1 MSIGKKIALS
11 FMVLVVLILCC
22 GGAGY
27 YGISNLRNSLNYL
40 TGKAWDTADGA
51 MEATIFIQAQILA
64 AEHMLAGKEVAK
76 NQKLLQQADANASE
90 ALERLIEA
98 AVLPQESLAAIRSAR
113 AKQTTVRDKL
123 LADAETYESARK
135 AFQAHAANFVVLGE
149 IVEEA
154 GDGAVED
161 LERRPDAQ
169 FSWRGGLQQR
179 WAASDGGMEA
189 SIGYLSQL
197 FHLER
202 LISGDDFAE
211 AKQQI
216 DAALELQK
224 ESMAGMFATSR
235 FNFRVQEGAYQ
246 GQVAKNAYRDAFT
259 KHEQLL
265 NKMINAYQVSAAS
278 LAVYNRETENFLAML
293 ERFEEE
299 GDQAVE
305 GVTGRI
311 AGEVAS
317 ATSFLVG
324 CILFALIAAVVLAIY
339 NTRSIT
345 QPLAEGVTMVN
356 HYADGD
362 FRETQVNASTDEVG
376 TMLRS
381 LSDMAGNMR
390 NLFSGI
396 SNQAK
401 SAMGTAGTLGGLS
414 KTMIDTVHHLTK
426 GISSVTHASSDLAVS
441 MEQANQTAAESTM
454 KMQTIAGSVEELSV
468 TSQEIARG
476 AAKVNS
482 VTDSAVGSISNA
494 QQRCEEL
501 TSAAQTI
508 DGIVASITDI
518 AEQTKLLALN
528 ATIEAAR
535 AGNAGS
541 GFGVVANEVKTLAQQ
556 TNQAAVEIRT
566 KMDAINQAIRT
577 TVHEIDTIQKTIQEV
592 NDSVTS
598 IAAAAEEQSITTSD
612 AAQNVN
618 SVAGDFSSLSMR
630 IKGAAQTVM
639 DLAKDCKH
647 LEDTSGGVSNASS
660 QLDQSVATLS
670 QMSETLDNL
679 VSQFKT

>member
-1 MSIGKKIALS
+1 MSIGKKIAFS
-11 FMVLVVLILCC
+11 FMALVVLILGCSW
-22 GGAGY
+22 AGY
-27 YGISNLRNSLNYL
+27 YGISVLRKSLNYL
-40 TGKAWDTADGA
+40 TGPAWDTADGA
-51 MEATIFIQAQILA
+51 MEATIFLQAQILA
-64 AEHMLAGKEVAK
+64 AEHMLAGKDVEK
-76 NQKLLQQADANASE
+76 NQKTLQQADANASE
-90 ALERLIEA
+90 ALERLIKA
-98 AVLPQESLAAIRSAR
+98 GVLKQEKLSAIRSAR
-113 AKQTTVRDKL
+113 EKQTRVRDKL
-123 LADAETYESARK
+123 LADAETYQSAK
-135 AFQAHAANFVVLGE
+135 QAFQNHAADFVVLSE

-169 FSWRGGLQQR
+169 FSWRGGLSQR

-189 SIGYLSQL
+189 SIGFLSQL
-197 FHLER
+197 YHLER
-202 LISGDDFAE
+202 LISGDNFDD

-216 DAALELQK
+216 DAALVLQK
-224 ESMAGMFATSR
+224 ESMDGMFATSR
-235 FNFRVQEGAYQ
+235 FNFRVEEGVYK
-246 GQVAKNAYRDAFT
+246 GQVAKTAYREAFT
-259 KHEQLL
+259 KHEQFL
-265 NKMINAYQVSAAS
+265 NTMINTYKISAAS

-293 ERFEEE
+293 ERFEED

-311 AGEVAS
+311 SSNVAR
-317 ATSFLVG
+317 ATSLLVI
-324 CILFALIAAVVLAIY
+324 CVLIAVIVGAVLAVVI
-339 NTRSIT
+339 TRSIT

-362 FRETQVNASTDEVG
+362 FRETQINAGNDEVG

-381 LSDMAGNMR
+381 LGDMSGNLR

-414 KTMIDTVHHLTK
+414 KTMVDTVKHLAK
-426 GISSVTHASSDLAVS
+426 GITSVTQASTDLAVS

-454 KMQTIAGSVEELSV
+454 KIQTIAGSVEELSV

-482 VTDSAVGSISNA
+482 VTGSAVGSINNA

-612 AAQNVN
+612 AASNVN
-618 SVAGDFSSLSMR
+618 SVAGDFSSLSTR
-630 IKGAAQTVM
+630 IKGAANTVM
-639 DLAKDCKH
+639 ALAKNCKH
-647 LEDTSGGVSNASS
+647 LEENSGGVSSAST
-660 QLDQSVATLS
+660 QLDQSVAALS

-679 VSQFKT
+679 VSQFQT

>member
-1 MSIGKKIALS
+1 MSIGKKIASS
-11 FMVLVVLILCC
+11 FTILVVLILVC
-22 GGAGY
+22 GTAGY
-27 YGISNLRNSLNYL
+27 NGISQLRTSLEYL
-40 TGKAWDTADGA
+40 TGPAWNTADGA

-64 AEHMLAGKEVAK
+64 AEHMLAGKDVEK
-76 NQKLLQQADANASE
+76 NRKLLNQADAKAKE

-98 AVLPQESLAAIRSAR
+98 AILPQEKLAAIRTASE
-113 AKQTTVRDKL
+113 KQTRVRDKL
-123 LADAETYESARK
+123 LVDEQS
-135 AFQAHAANFVVLGE
+135 FQASQQAFLAHTANFIVLGE

-169 FSWRGGLQQR
+169 FSWRGGLEQR
-179 WAASDGGMEA
+179 WMASDGGMEA

-197 FHLER
+197 YHLER
-202 LISGDDFAE
+202 LTTGEDFE
-211 AKQQI
+211 SAKKQV
-216 DAALELQK
+216 DAALQLQR
-224 ESMAGMFATSR
+224 ESMAAMFSTSR
-235 FNFRVQEGAYQ
+235 FNFRIEEGAFK
-246 GQVAKNAYRDAFT
+246 GQVAKTAYREAFA

-265 NKMINAYQVSAAS
+265 NRTIAAYQVRSASQA
-278 LAVYNRETENFLAML
+278 AYNSENATFLAML
-293 ERFEEE
+293 DSFEED

-305 GVTGRI
+305 GITSSI
-311 AGEVAS
+311 AVKVAR
-317 ATSFLVG
+317 ATS
-324 CILFALIAAVVLAIY
+324 ILSISIVFALVAAIVLALF

-345 QPLAEGVTMVN
+345 KPLAQGVTLVN
-356 HYADGD
+356 QYADGD
-362 FRETQVNASTDEVG
+362 FRETHVNANNDEVG
-376 TMLRS
+376 AMMRS
-381 LSDMAGNMR
+381 LGDMASNLR

-396 SNQAK
+396 GHQAK
-401 SAMGTAGTLGGLS
+401 SAMATATTLGGLS
-414 KTMIDTVHHLTK
+414 KTLIDTVTLLARN
-426 GISSVTHASSDLAVS
+426 ISSVTDASSDLAVS
-441 MEQANQTAAESTM
+441 MEQANQTAAESSL
-454 KMQTIAGSVEELSV
+454 KIQTIAGSVEELSV

-482 VTDSAVGSISNA
+482 VTDSAVESIDNA

-612 AAQNVN
+612 AAANVN
-618 SVAGDFSSLSMR
+618 SIAGDFSSLSMR
-630 IKGAAQTVM
+630 IKGAAKTVM
-639 DLAKDCKH
+639 DLAKDCKQM
-647 LEDTSGGVSNASS
+647 EGSSGGVSNVSG
-660 QLDQSVATLS
+660 QLDQSVTALS
-670 QMSETLDNL
+670 QMSETLDDL
-679 VSQFKT
+679 VSKFKT